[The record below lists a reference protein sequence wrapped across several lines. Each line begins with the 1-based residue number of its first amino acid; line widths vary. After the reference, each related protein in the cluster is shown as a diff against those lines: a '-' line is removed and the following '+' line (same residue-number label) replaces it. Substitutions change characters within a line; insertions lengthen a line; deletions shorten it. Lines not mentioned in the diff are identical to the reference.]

1 MILGKGH
8 ETGQEIAGTIHR
20 STTGWSLA
28 GVGAQTMIA
37 MTLAQAATAMSGD
50 LRDATDDI
58 VLDTVVT
65 DSREAGPGAL
75 FIAVVGRPTTVT
87 ITSPRHWVQ
96 VCRGGRQPSGA
107 RSAHPGRR
115 HRCRGRRL
123 ARAVIDRCEDL
134 QVVALTGSSGKTST
148 RTC

>member
-1 MILGKGH
+1 
-8 ETGQEIAGTIHR
+8 
-20 STTGWSLA
+20 
-28 GVGAQTMIA
+28 MIA

-96 VCRGGRQPSGA
+96 GVSRRSSAVRCPVRTSWSTTPLPRPAVWHGR
-107 RSAHPGRR
+107 
-115 HRCRGRRL
+115 
-123 ARAVIDRCEDL
+123 
-134 QVVALTGSSGKTST
+134 
-148 RTC
+148 